1 MDIVTFMGVIAAF
14 ALGATLAVRH
24 EILKRDEPLGR
35 NAKMRRLLTQDK
47 PNGECLSD
55 CFKTDAHSVFCVN
68 KVKEN

>member
-1 MDIVTFMGVIAAF
+1 MDILTFAGSIAAL

-35 NAKMRRLLTQDK
+35 NAKMRQLLRSEITA
-47 PNGECLSD
+47 ECLSD

-68 KVKEN
+68 RVKEN